1 MMQAKGVETG
11 VEKVGAVK
19 SQPHNVILENRKRL
33 SISGVTD
40 VDHFDERAILL
51 YTQQGELT
59 VQGKN
64 LHVNAINVESGEME
78 IEGDIW
84 SLSYGDKDRKTAAG
98 VLGKLF
104 R

>member
-1 MMQAKGVETG
+1 MVQGKVQETEKGVAG
-11 VEKVGAVK
+11 K
-19 SQPHNVILENRKRL
+19 SQPHNVILENRRRL
-33 SISGVTD
+33 SLSGVTD
-40 VDHFDERAILL
+40 VDHFDERGILL

-59 VQGKN
+59 IQGKN
-64 LHVNAINVESGEME
+64 LHVNSVNVETGDME